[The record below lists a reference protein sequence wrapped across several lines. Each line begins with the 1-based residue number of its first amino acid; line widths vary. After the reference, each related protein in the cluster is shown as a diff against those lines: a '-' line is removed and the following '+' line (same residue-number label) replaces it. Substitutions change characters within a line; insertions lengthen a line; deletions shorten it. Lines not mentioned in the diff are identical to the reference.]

1 MIFASQT
8 RVFAAMSGK
17 QQVFCKTPLAL
28 VLAGVSAFRPSRH
41 SRNFPSQKARAMGP
55 ENRGSENR
63 PDTVTKLDSL
73 IITPTPEQ
81 NVALNAVRARLRLL
95 RLVVERVPH
104 HFVPYKTE
112 PSYKLTYYTE
122 HLECGHTTLYFPQA
136 GPATKRRNCPTCA
149 LRASLPEKKPSGSV
163 HSATESEVTK
173 RESQLG

>member
-1 MIFASQT
+1 MNCDT
-8 RVFAAMSGK
+8 KPRVFAAMSGK
-17 QQVFCKTPLAL
+17 QQVFCKTPLAF

-41 SRNFPSQKARAMGP
+41 SHNFP
-55 ENRGSENR
+55 SENR
-63 PDTVTKLDSL
+63 PENGTKLDSL

-149 LRASLPEKKPSGSV
+149 LKASLPEKKPSGSV